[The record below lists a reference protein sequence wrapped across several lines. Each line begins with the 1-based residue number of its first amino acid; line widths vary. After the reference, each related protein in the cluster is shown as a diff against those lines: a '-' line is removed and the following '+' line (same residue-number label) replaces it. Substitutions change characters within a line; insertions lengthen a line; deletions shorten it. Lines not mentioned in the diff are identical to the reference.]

1 MWSRRAWIQSTAAV
15 GLGLSTGLLRGEE
28 PAKKEE
34 KPKYDKPVELS
45 DIDILKE
52 VKEWNSAKFA
62 TPPTQFRQGHVT
74 PRELAAD
81 ATTKQD
87 KGYTIKLPSGAPIPT
102 PSVYAGKLFVS
113 GGFHSKEFYCFEAAT
128 GKFVWGMNLDD
139 DGPTSAACDD
149 GVIVFNTESC
159 TVFALAAETG
169 KQLWSWWLGDPLTST
184 PTISR
189 GIVFTSYPAGGGG
202 QQQLNAVPQ
211 EQEAPKQPEKAPE
224 KEKETPPQNT
234 APQNATQQNA
244 APPQAAPFVREG
256 EARGDKPHPPCS
268 HVLCALDLKTGKIL
282 WQRWIESDV
291 MSAPVAIDDELYI
304 TTFAGVVYKFRQK
317 DGEILS
323 ARKSRATSAP
333 VIVGQNIY
341 LTRRADN
348 GKGPAAE
355 CVAGLDR
362 WGQAK
367 FNGAAKEAQYLDA
380 TVQRLS
386 KQKAAGMQLDAAN
399 GFAGGAPAQ
408 ANPHAAALNVG
419 QDNVSTMQAFQGSR
433 MLHYAGKN
441 FNCMGDEIVSTDPT
455 SGKQLWSKKI
465 AGDLK
470 EEGGALAA
478 PPVLAGGHLFI
489 ATLGGEIWQM
499 EPEKGEIKNKFKI
512 GQATRFQPAIEGGR
526 IYVGTQNG
534 QVICINTG
542 DAKLTGWP
550 CWGANP
556 AHTGVAS
563 K

>member
-1 MWSRRAWIQSTAAV
+1 MWSRRTWLTETAAF
-15 GLGLSTGLLRGEE
+15 GLGLSTGLLRADE
-28 PAKKEE
+28 PSKEE
-34 KPKYDKPVELS
+34 EKPVELT
-45 DIDILKE
+45 DVDILKE

-62 TPPTQFRQGHVT
+62 APPKEFRQGHVT
-74 PRELAAD
+74 PRDLATD
-81 ATTKQD
+81 AITKQD
-87 KGYTIKLPSGAPIPT
+87 QGFTIKLPSGAPIPT
-102 PSVYAGKLFVS
+102 PSIYAGKLFVS

-128 GKFVWGMNLDD
+128 GKPVWAMNLDD
-139 DGPTSAACDD
+139 DGPTSAACED

-159 TVFALAAETG
+159 TVFALEADTG
-169 KQLWSWWLGDPLTST
+169 RQLWSWWLGDPLTST

-189 GIVFTSYPAGGGG
+189 GVVFTSYPAGGGG
-202 QQQLNAVPQ
+202 VQQL
-211 EQEAPKQPEKAPE
+211 
-224 KEKETPPQNT
+224 PPQ
-234 APQNATQQNA
+234 
-244 APPQAAPFVREG
+244 VREPTKSAG
-256 EARGDKPHPPCS
+256 KPVPPCS
-268 HVLCALDLKTGKIL
+268 HVLIALELKTGKIL

-291 MSAPVAIDDELYI
+291 MSAPVAVDDDLYV

-317 DGEILS
+317 DGAVLS

-333 VIVGQNIY
+333 VIVGPNIY

-362 WGQAK
+362 GGQAK
-367 FNGAAKEAQYLDA
+367 FNGAAKEAHYLDA
-380 TVQRLS
+380 NVQRLS

-399 GFAGGAPAQ
+399 GFAGGAPGQ
-408 ANPHAAALNVG
+408 ANPLAAAMNVG

-433 MLHYAGKN
+433 MLHFAGKN
-441 FNCMGDEIVSTDPT
+441 FNCMGDEVVSTDPT
-455 SGKQLWSKKI
+455 TGKQLWSKKI

-470 EEGGALAA
+470 GEGGALAA

-489 ATLGGEIWQM
+489 ATLSGEIWQM
-499 EPEKGEIKNKFKI
+499 EAGKGEIKVKFKL
-512 GQATRFQPAIEGGR
+512 GQAIRFQPAIDAGR

-542 DAKLTGWP
+542 DAGLTGWP
-550 CWGANP
+550 CWGANA